1 MHRHDTGRSERVP
14 NGLRGCLKSPFVTLS
29 KGEGSGCRG
38 TRRYCQADVD
48 SSTSLRMTWGCA
60 QVGKNILHKMAGDAV
75 VWRDNPG
82 YSLRYIAA
90 KNNPQP
96 TCFIGH
102 FQASKT
108 LSHPANIRALAAP
121 GRRVQP
127 SRHSRD
133 RASNPFPR
141 FDDQPAAEVVSSGPG
156 TH

>member
-1 MHRHDTGRSERVP
+1 MSKIRVYRRCLDKMFPDVTCFVRRELQESPWQAWLRKDGGDPGAPVSER
-14 NGLRGCLKSPFVTLS
+14 FI
-29 KGEGSGCRG
+29 E
-38 TRRYCQADVD
+38 RY
-48 SSTSLRMTWGCA
+48 T
-60 QVGKNILHKMAGDAV
+60 
-75 VWRDNPG
+75 
-82 YSLRYIAA
+82 AA
-90 KNNPQP
+90 KNNAQT

-133 RASNPFPR
+133 RASNPFPT